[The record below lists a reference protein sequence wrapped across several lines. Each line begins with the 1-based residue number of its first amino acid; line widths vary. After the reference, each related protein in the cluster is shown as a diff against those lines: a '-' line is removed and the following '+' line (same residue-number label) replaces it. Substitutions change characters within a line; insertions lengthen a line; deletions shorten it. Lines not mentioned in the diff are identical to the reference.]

1 MPKRPTKTYERPGL
15 SEEEIEEIRE
25 AFNLFDTDGS
35 GTIDPKE
42 LKAAMQSLGFEAKNQ
57 TIYQM
62 IGDIDKDNDG
72 SIDFEEFLDM
82 MTAKMSDKDTRE
94 DIQKV
99 FNLFDDDQ
107 TGRITLR
114 NLKRVA
120 KGAGETMSDAGATM
134 EMIERADTDQD
145 GSIRRRP
152 LRHQGRRRPYVSGHR
167 DGSARR
173 RRARV
178 AGVADGPE
186 PRKSLCVKK
195 QERTSTRIRRLAYS
209 RALDACAQVC

>member
-1 MPKRPTKTYERPGL
+1 MHTNLCPPPAPPLHTVLLPLTPHSLTQAPKGGKKAAKSYERPGL

-62 IGDIDKDNDG
+62 IADIDKQGNGTIEFDD
-72 SIDFEEFLDM
+72 FLDM
-82 MTAKMSDKDTRE
+82 MTAKMSDKDTKE

-99 FNLFDDDQ
+99 FNLFDDDS
-107 TGRITLR
+107 TGKISLR

-120 KGAGETMSDAGATM
+120 KELGETMSDAELL
-134 EMIERADTDQD
+134 EMIERADTD
-145 GSIRRRP
+145 
-152 LRHQGRRRPYVSGHR
+152 
-167 DGSARR
+167 
-173 RRARV
+173 
-178 AGVADGPE
+178 ADGEISPDE
-186 PRKSLCVKK
+186 FYAIMVKK
-195 QERTSTRIRRLAYS
+195 TFT
-209 RALDACAQVC
+209 

>member
-1 MPKRPTKTYERPGL
+1 M

-42 LKAAMQSLGFEAKNQ
+42 LKSAMQSLGFEAKNQ

-62 IGDIDKDNDG
+62 IADIDKDGSG
-72 SIDFEEFLDM
+72 SIGMFMNYIYSFNIFTNLIIWNYIDFDEFLDM
-82 MTAKMSDKDTRE
+82 MTAKMSDKDTKE

-107 TGRITLR
+107 TGKISLR

-120 KGAGETMSDAGATM
+120 KELGETMTDAELL
-134 EMIERADTDQD
+134 EMIERADTDGD
-145 GSIRRRP
+145 GEINP
-152 LRHQGRRRPYVSGHR
+152 
-167 DGSARR
+167 DEFFAIMT
-173 RRARV
+173 
-178 AGVADGPE
+178 
-186 PRKSLCVKK
+186 KK
-195 QERTSTRIRRLAYS
+195 TFT
-209 RALDACAQVC
+209 

>member
-1 MPKRPTKTYERPGL
+1 MSKQGSPRRSLTNHFSPVTYSFTRQGPKGGKKPAKSYERPGL

-62 IGDIDKDNDG
+62 IADIDKQGNGTIEFDD
-72 SIDFEEFLDM
+72 FLDM

-94 DIQKV
+94 DIHKV

-107 TGRITLR
+107 TGKISLR

-120 KGAGETMSDAGATM
+120 KELGETMSDAELL
-134 EMIERADTDQD
+134 EMIERADTDTD
-145 GSIRRRP
+145 GEISPDEFYSIMTKKVRGEREKRGGKRKRR
-152 LRHQGRRRPYVSGHR
+152 GEKG
-167 DGSARR
+167 
-173 RRARV
+173 
-178 AGVADGPE
+178 
-186 PRKSLCVKK
+186 KW
-195 QERTSTRIRRLAYS
+195 TMN
-209 RALDACAQVC
+209 